1 VSRQPIPHDRR
12 PSGALHVGNAEDDGV
27 DYRGW
32 FVGSFLNAEDARSTE
47 DVEVKWGLH
56 PAGETRASWNQNE
69 TATTLCLLVSG
80 RFNLDFDADLVTL
93 ARPGDHA
100 VWGPGIKHRW
110 HAVDDSV
117 VLTVRCPSL
126 SS

>member
-1 VSRQPIPHDRR
+1 VTEHPFPDGGR
-12 PSGALHVGNAEDDGV
+12 PLGTLHVGNAEDDGA

-32 FVGSFLNAEDARSTE
+32 FVGSFIKADDARATD

-56 PAGETRASWNQNE
+56 PAGDTRLAWNPDE

-80 RFNLDFDADLVTL
+80 RFNLYFDAEPVTL
-93 ARPGDHA
+93 GRPGDYA
-100 VWGPGIKHRW
+100 VWGPGTKHRW
-110 HAVDDSV
+110 QALDDSV
-117 VLTVRCPSL
+117 VLTVRWPSR